1 MYTDNINLTDLFYFE
16 VKEKCFAICVIV
28 ISFTFNEALS
38 CQKCSL
44 YCLCSATTP
53 EQLLQTS
60 RLQFWGNENTGSA
73 SNDYIQLR
81 CTFYRNHI
89 ETLSK
94 VRVRLFWYPKNIPGR
109 FCSGKEVLNCFTVPF
124 MFPSINCEFIYY
136 ESL

>member
-1 MYTDNINLTDLFYFE
+1 MKPCNAKSVACIASVVQQPRNSFY
-16 VKEKCFAICVIV
+16 KRRA
-28 ISFTFNEALS
+28 
-38 CQKCSL
+38 CS
-44 YCLCSATTP
+44 
-53 EQLLQTS
+53 
-60 RLQFWGNENTGSA
+60 FWGNENTGSA

-94 VRVRLFWYPKNIPGR
+94 VRVRLFWYPNNIPGR

-124 MFPSINCEFIYY
+124 IFPSINCEFIYY